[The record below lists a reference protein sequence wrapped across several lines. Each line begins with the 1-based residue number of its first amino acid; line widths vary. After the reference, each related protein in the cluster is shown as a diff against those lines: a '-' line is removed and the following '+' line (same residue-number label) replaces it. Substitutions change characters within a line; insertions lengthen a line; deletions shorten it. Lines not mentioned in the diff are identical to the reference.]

1 VHFLSSGADDTR
13 ALAVVHRLFDIFDT
27 DGNGTVDYAELTAGL
42 SLFGG
47 KQEDKVRAAFA
58 LYDYNHDGVISLDE
72 MIRYLTAV
80 FKVLFATNPAL
91 VPQMQVTPLELAQVT
106 AEQAFLE
113 CDINQDGKLTLDE
126 FHAWYTQSNKP
137 IKSSALSIPL
147 PSLAQVHHFTD
158 LGICSPA
165 DVIERFRQ
173 FATANQLTRA
183 AFSIGLQ
190 SFAKP
195 AHKEAVDAIA
205 SHVFDLFDTDG
216 NGVVDFVELGAGLC
230 VLCGAGITPEEL
242 GTITADQAFI
252 QAEKESDGVL
262 SLDEFRRWYHST
274 ASQNIH
280 LPSLQRVKQVT
291 NLHKFS
297 PSQVFAHL
305 TTHVTD
311 PRGLDRRAFD
321 ASFAT
326 LRQLTCATTIT
337 TDIVDDQMCDVVL
350 DRLFGV
356 FDANGF
362 VSFRQLASGLS
373 ILCGG
378 SPTDKIQAVFDLYDA
393 NCVIS
398 LDEMTAYL
406 TSVYKILCETD
417 MYPKHVTPSE
427 LAEMFQRF
435 CHDRSAD
442 ADNVPADVRF
452 FDASIYQKL
461 NRSMTLGKKYDVS
474 FLEDKAESIRET
486 YVAPPPST
494 MGLPDNGMR
503 YKYRGFPRLKRYDY
517 YN

>member
-1 VHFLSSGADDTR
+1 QAAFV
-13 ALAVVHRLFDIFDT
+13 LFDLNG
-27 DGNGTVDYAELTAGL
+27 DGSISLEEMTQYLTSVFRVLFELSDQPRQLNGVSPVELATVTAAQAFHHVDLNPDGRIRL
-42 SLFGG
+42 DEFKRGG
-47 KQEDKVRAAFA
+47 KREDKVRAAFA

-147 PSLAQVHHFTD
+147 PSLAQVHHVTD
-158 LGICSPA
+158 LGTCSPA

-205 SHVFDLFDTDG
+205 SH
-216 NGVVDFVELGAGLC
+216 
-230 VLCGAGITPEEL
+230 EL

-362 VSFRQLASGLS
+362 VSFRELASGLS

-393 NCVIS
+393 NCDGVIS

-427 LAEMFQRF
+427 LAEV
-435 CHDRSAD
+435 HA
-442 ADNVPADVRF
+442 
-452 FDASIYQKL
+452 
-461 NRSMTLGKKYDVS
+461 
-474 FLEDKAESIRET
+474 
-486 YVAPPPST
+486 
-494 MGLPDNGMR
+494 
-503 YKYRGFPRLKRYDY
+503 
-517 YN
+517 